1 MKKKNL
7 VSKIH
12 LLVLTAMISMML
24 FGCGNSQTES
34 TSTTATNEQ
43 EPAAT
48 EETTVEE
55 TSTEITEDVQE
66 ETTETKEEN
75 QETVEKP
82 AAETGPY
89 EFVQSGIEMN
99 EENYNKY
106 VEMGRSLKDK
116 KTFTDYELFK
126 MLAALSYQYDW
137 AEDSS
142 EQLAG
147 VQEFMDNA
155 TYFWANMEPTS
166 AALLSE
172 TFIAIDETTVQDG
185 ITDVLF
191 SKYIDPSTYSG
202 MELTYNDLLYTMYI
216 YYINNVDDYTDT
228 NTLLRTMQDKNNII
242 TYPFMEEERF
252 QYFDQLYLYSTIIN
266 TKYLIDN
273 GYTMNHIFELKNPVK
288 FFKASENG
296 QEIESE
302 IECKYVVPIIK
313 DTENEKETRMIFYA
327 FLDDNYKV
335 ANIISYNFEG
345 ETEVTEGEESFLA
358 YLFKN

>member
-1 MKKKNL
+1 MRKKNL
-7 VSKIH
+7 APKIH
-12 LLVLTAMISMML
+12 LLVLTTMISMML
-24 FGCGNSQTES
+24 FGCGNSQAES
-34 TSTTATNEQ
+34 TPAAAASEQ
-43 EPAAT
+43 EPAVA

-55 TSTEITEDVQE
+55 TSTEIAEDVQE
-66 ETTETKEEN
+66 EAAESEEEN
-75 QETVEKP
+75 QETIEEP
-82 AAETGPY
+82 TAETGPY

-99 EENYNKY
+99 EEDYNKY

-116 KTFTDYELFK
+116 KTFTDYELFR

-191 SKYIDPSTYSG
+191 SKYVDPSTYSG

-216 YYINNVDDYTDT
+216 YYVNNINDYTDK
-228 NTLLRTMQDKNNII
+228 NTLLRTMQDKNNIV
-242 TYPFMEEERF
+242 TYPFMEDEKIKCFEH
-252 QYFDQLYLYSTIIN
+252 LYLYTTVID

-273 GYTMNHIFELKNPVK
+273 GYTINHIFELKNSVK
-288 FFKASENG
+288 FFKVSEDG
-296 QEIESE
+296 QNIESE
-302 IECKYVVPIIK
+302 IECKYVVPIVK
-313 DTENEKETRMIFYA
+313 ETENEKETRMITCA
-327 FLDDNYKV
+327 FLDNDYKV
-335 ANIISYNFEG
+335 ISMVSYNSENT
-345 ETEVTEGEESFLA
+345 TEIAEKSFLS

>member
-43 EPAAT
+43 EPAVT

-82 AAETGPY
+82 ATETGPY

-99 EENYNKY
+99 EEDYNKY

-116 KTFTDYELFK
+116 NTFTGHELLK

-142 EQLAG
+142 EQLTG

-172 TFIAIDETTVQDG
+172 TSIEVDKTTIQEAITN
-185 ITDVLF
+185 VLF
-191 SKYIDPSTYSG
+191 SKYVEPSVYSN

-216 YYINNVDDYTDT
+216 YYVNNVNDYTDT
-228 NTLLRTMQDKNNII
+228 NTLLRTMQDTDNIV
-242 TYPFMEEERF
+242 TYPFVDDERMD
-252 QYFDQLYLYSTIIN
+252 YFDQLYLCSTIIN
-266 TKYLIDN
+266 SKCLIDN

-288 FFKASENG
+288 FFKVSEDG
-296 QEIESE
+296 QSVESE

-313 DTENEKETRMIFYA
+313 ETENEKETRMIVCA

-335 ANIISYNFEG
+335 ANMISYNPENI
-345 ETEVTEGEESFLA
+345 TEEDSLLV
-358 YLFKN
+358 YLFEN